1 MFTNTRSLMNAREA
15 IISAYD
21 KDDLKEIA
29 SHGCGS
35 GVCHEHIYYGDTIK
49 FFDTY
54 EDELLKYFTDK
65 YDTEFLIDLFK
76 DADADL
82 TIYKNTV
89 VWAYIESIAFQY
101 EDEALLQPV

>member
-1 MFTNTRSLMNAREA
+1 MNAREA
-15 IISAYD
+15 VMEAYD

-54 EDELLKYFTDK
+54 EDELLQYFTDK
-65 YDTEFLIDLFK
+65 YGTEFLIDLFK
-76 DADADL
+76 DGDADL
-82 TIYKNTV
+82 TIYKNNVT
-89 VWAYIESIAFQY
+89 WAYIESIAFKY